1 MHGPRKSGGE
11 EGLLGF
17 WANSFEGGTCGC
29 EKDIMDISFLL
40 TSF

>member
-17 WANSFEGGTCGC
+17 WANAFDGGKWGCG
-29 EKDIMDISFLL
+29 KGITF
-40 TSF
+40 